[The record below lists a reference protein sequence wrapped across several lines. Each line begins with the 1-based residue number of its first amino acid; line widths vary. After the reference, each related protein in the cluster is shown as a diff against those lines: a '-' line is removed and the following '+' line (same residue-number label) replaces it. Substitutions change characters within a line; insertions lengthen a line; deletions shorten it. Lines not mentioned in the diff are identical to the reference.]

1 MYQADKA
8 FKHWVDIG
16 FVMRKA
22 WSVPNTAAV
31 MKAIW
36 AFHMF
41 FYISFVGV

>member
-22 WSVPNTAAV
+22 WSVPDAAAV
-31 MKAIW
+31 MKAMW
-36 AFHMF
+36 AHMF
-41 FYISFVGV
+41 FYISFVRV